1 MSYSVKRPRCK
12 QFFRVMR
19 ITTLLLFV
27 FIFCMHAENSS
38 SQNVNVTIKR
48 SNTELENVL
57 NDIEKQ
63 TDYLFIYN
71 KFVNVDRKVSVN
83 LKKASLEEVLAN
95 LFAGTDV
102 KYSVDGSYILLSAGG
117 TTTTISLSAQQGKMV
132 SGVITDINGEPI
144 IGANVIE
151 KDSESVGTVTDVDG
165 KFTLALDK
173 PAATLVVSYIGYL
186 TKEVPVGSQSVL
198 KIILSED
205 TQNLEEVVVIGYG
218 SVKKSDLTGAVGSI
232 QVDKVQGISVKSVD
246 QMLQGRTSGLY
257 MVQNSGMPG
266 ASSTVRIRGGN
277 SISGGNEPLYIIDGM
292 PVYPSA
298 DASQTALSPLNSIP
312 TSDIESIEVL
322 KDASAA
328 AIYGSRGSNGV
339 VLVTTKKGTSD
350 KLSVSYDGY
359 VGVQNVSKKLDMM
372 NAYEYAEFVKDA
384 RNNAYLSKVPGASA
398 SDPNSVRPK
407 GYMQIATDLFPYLE
421 GVKGLTDT
429 DWQDAIFR
437 TAMTTGH
444 NISLSGKSNSVNY
457 FVSGNYMKKEG
468 TIIGSD
474 FEKFGGRLNLS
485 GQHKRLKFGV
495 NFAPSYSVSN
505 SVDASGAGGIVQSA
519 LMMPPTFPVYNADG
533 SYNFQGNGYWRIG
546 TDYEHNEVMNPVAM
560 ARLQS
565 NVTDRMSITGKAYA
579 ELELMK
585 GLSYKLSLGGD
596 YYGAHNDK
604 YRQSG
609 LPLKGKDYY
618 DSPSN
623 PIGYSSSSFFFN
635 WLVENQLTY
644 TTTINKKHNIT
655 AILVQSAQKETKKT
669 DNVTATD
676 YPNDY
681 IQTVNGGTVTKGGSD
696 KTQWSIASYLA
707 RVQYNYEGRYM
718 LSAAIRTDGSSRF
731 GKNNRWGYFPS
742 ASAAWR
748 ISDEKFFKN
757 IKELS
762 FVNDMKIRASYGVTG
777 NFEIG
782 NYDHL
787 ATMSTDNY
795 ILGTNGGL
803 LHYGYKPDNIKRDDL
818 SWEKNQM
825 INAGIDLQMF
835 DGYIGFSVDYYN
847 TNTSN
852 MLLYV
857 PVPLLTGYSTSLQ
870 NLGKVNNRGWE
881 LALTSQHTF
890 TNGFGYSFNANYAKN
905 TNEVKEL
912 GPGNAPIISS
922 GSVGHAYYIT
932 EVGKPIGNYY
942 LLVQD
947 GIFATEEDLK
957 KYPHFDNTEVGDFR
971 FVDVDGDGKLDLD
984 KDRTICGNYMPKF
997 TYGFGGK
1004 LWYAGFDMDFN
1015 FQGVYGNKILNLNK
1029 RYLDNMEGNTN
1040 GTKIALDRW
1049 KSPENPGSGSV
1060 NKANRKQTGYNS
1072 RTSTWH
1078 LESGSYLRLQNL
1090 SLGYTLPRALTQKFK
1105 VEKMRVYVSG
1115 QNLFT
1120 ITNYSGYNPEV
1131 NARPSKN
1138 LTPGED
1144 YGTYPLARTYMFGL
1158 NLTL

>member
-1 MSYSVKRPRCK
+1 
-12 QFFRVMR
+12 
-19 ITTLLLFV
+19 
-27 FIFCMHAENSS
+27 
-38 SQNVNVTIKR
+38 
-48 SNTELENVL
+48 
-57 NDIEKQ
+57 
-63 TDYLFIYN
+63 
-71 KFVNVDRKVSVN
+71 
-83 LKKASLEEVLAN
+83 
-95 LFAGTDV
+95 
-102 KYSVDGSYILLSAGG
+102 G
-117 TTTTISLSAQQGKMV
+117 TTTN
-132 SGVITDINGEPI
+132 GVVTDIDGNYT
-144 IGANVIE
+144 IE
-151 KDSESVGTVTDVDG
+151 IPADG
-165 KFTLALDK
+165 MLA
-173 PAATLVVSYIGYL
+173 VSYIGC
-186 TKEVPVGSQSVL
+186 KDQDIKVNGREVINVNLADDNKV
-198 KIILSED
+198 
-205 TQNLEEVVVIGYG
+205 LEEVVVVGYG
-218 SVKKSDLTGAVGSI
+218 VQKKRDVSTAVSSVKAEALANNPSTDFRQALAGK
-232 QVDKVQGISVKSVD
+232 
-246 QMLQGRTSGLY
+246 
-257 MVQNSGMPG
+257 MPG
-266 ASSTVRIRGGN
+266 VQVTVPSGDPEGSVSIRVRGVSTVNAG
-277 SISGGNEPLYIIDGM
+277 SDPLYVVDGVPM
-292 PVYPSA
+292 ERGFA
-298 DASQTALSPLNSIP
+298 NLN
-312 TSDIESIEVL
+312 TNDIESVEVL

-384 RNNAYLSKVPGASA
+384 HDNAYLDKNPNGSA
-398 SDPNSVRPK
+398 NDPNSSRK
-407 GYMQIATDLFPYLE
+407 EGYMKIPDMLVPYLE
-421 GVKGLTDT
+421 GKTGLTDT

-437 TAMTTGH
+437 SAMTTGH
-444 NISLSGKSNSVNY
+444 NISLSGKSNSINY

-468 TIIGSD
+468 IIIGSD
-474 FEKFGGRLNLS
+474 FEKYGGRLNLS

-505 SVDASGAGGIVQSA
+505 SVNASGADGIVQSA
-519 LMMPPTFPVYNADG
+519 LMMPPIFPVYNPDG
-533 SYNFQGNGYWRIG
+533 SYNYQGNGYLRIG
-546 TDYEHNEVMNPVAM
+546 TDYQINEVLNPVAM

-565 NVTDRMSITGKAYA
+565 NVTDRMSITGKAFA

-596 YYGAHNDK
+596 YYGAHNDQ
-604 YRQSG
+604 YRQSA
-609 LPLKGKDYY
+609 LPLKGKNYY
-618 DSPSN
+618 DTPSN
-623 PIGYSSSSFFFN
+623 PKGYSSSSFFFN

-644 TTTINKKHNIT
+644 TTTIDKKHNIS
-655 AILVQSAQKETKKT
+655 AVLVQSAQKETMKT

-681 IQTVNGGTVTKGGSD
+681 IHTINGGTVTEGKSD

-718 LSAAIRTDGSSRF
+718 LSAAIRADGSSRF

-748 ISDEKFFKN
+748 ISDEQFFKN
-757 IKELS
+757 VKKLS
-762 FVNDMKIRASYGVTG
+762 FINDMKIRASYGVTG
-777 NFEIG
+777 NFQIG
-782 NYDHL
+782 DYDHL
-787 ATMSTDNY
+787 ATMSIDNY
-795 ILGTNGGL
+795 ILGNGL
-803 LHYGYKPDNIKRDDL
+803 AYGYKPDNIKRDDL

-835 DGYIGFSVDYYN
+835 DGYLGLSVDYYN

-881 LALTSQHTF
+881 IGLTSQHTF
-890 TNGFGYSFNANYAKN
+890 ANGLGYSFNVNYAKN

-932 EVGKPIGNYY
+932 EVGKPIGSYY
-942 LLVQD
+942 LLKYD
-947 GIFATEEDLK
+947 GVFKNQQELDS
-957 KYPHFDNTEVGDFR
+957 YPHLANAKVGDFR
-971 FVDVDGDGKLDLD
+971 FVDVDGSGDIDLD
-984 KDRTICGNYMPKF
+984 KDRTVCGNYMPKF

-1004 LWYAGFDMDFN
+1004 LWYGGFDMDFN
-1015 FQGVYGNKILNLNK
+1015 FQGVYGNKILNLNR
-1029 RYLDNMEGNTN
+1029 RYIDNMEGNVN
-1040 GTKIALDRW
+1040 GTKVALDRW
-1049 KSPENPGSGSV
+1049 KSPENPGSGWV
-1060 NKANRKQTGYNS
+1060 NRANRKQTGSNG

-1078 LESGSYLRLQNL
+1078 LEGGSYLRLQNL
-1090 SLGYTLPRALTQKFK
+1090 ALGYTLPRAFTQKFK

-1120 ITNYSGYNPEV
+1120 ITDYSGYNPEV
-1131 NARPSKN
+1131 NARPSQN

-1158 NLTL
+1158 NITL

>member
-1 MSYSVKRPRCK
+1 MNLKRISASC
-12 QFFRVMR
+12 FS
-19 ITTLLLFV
+19 LLLASQMCISAQTVSFSSNKV
-27 FIFCMHAENSS
+27 KLKSAFEKIEQATQYKVAYNSS
-38 SQNVNVTIKR
+38 QLDANRTVTLSKR
-48 SNTELENVL
+48 SDDVFGIMTQLLKNSQCTYELQGNYIVIKPQQKTKAPTNGKKIKVRGIIKDETGEPV
-57 NDIEKQ
+57 IGATVKEKG
-63 TDYLFIYN
+63 N
-71 KFVNVDRKVSVN
+71 PGN
-83 LKKASLEEVLAN
+83 
-95 LFAGTDV
+95 
-102 KYSVDGSYILLSAGG
+102 
-117 TTTTISLSAQQGKMV
+117 
-132 SGVITDINGEPI
+132 GVATDIDGNYT
-144 IGANVIE
+144 IE
-151 KDSESVGTVTDVDG
+151 IPADG
-165 KFTLALDK
+165 MLA
-173 PAATLVVSYIGYL
+173 VSYIGC
-186 TKEVPVGSQSVL
+186 KDQDVKVNGREVINVNLADDNKVL
-198 KIILSED
+198 D
-205 TQNLEEVVVIGYG
+205 EVVVVGYG
-218 SVKKSDLTGAVGSI
+218 VQKKRDVSTAVSSVKAEALANNPSTDFRQALAGKMPGVQVTVPSGDPEGSVSI
-232 QVDKVQGISVKSVD
+232 RVRGIS
-246 QMLQGRTSGLY
+246 
-257 MVQNSGMPG
+257 
-266 ASSTVRIRGGN
+266 TVNAG
-277 SISGGNEPLYIIDGM
+277 SDPLYVVDGVPM
-292 PVYPSA
+292 ERGFA
-298 DASQTALSPLNSIP
+298 NLN
-312 TSDIESIEVL
+312 TNDIESVEVL

-359 VGVQNVSKKLDMM
+359 VGVQSVSKKLDMM
-372 NAYEYAEFVKDA
+372 NAYEYAEFVRDGH
-384 RNNAYLSKVPGASA
+384 NNAYLSEVPGASVN
-398 SDPNSVRPK
+398 DPNSVRPK
-407 GYMQIATDLFPYLE
+407 GYQQIPTDLYPYLE
-421 GVKGLTDT
+421 GVQGLTDT

-437 TAMTTGH
+437 NAITTGH
-444 NISLSGKSNSVNY
+444 NISVSGKTNSINY

-468 TIIGSD
+468 IIIGSD
-474 FEKFGGRLNLS
+474 FEKYGGRLNLS

-495 NFAPSYSVSN
+495 NFAPSYSTSN

-519 LMMPPTFPVYNADG
+519 LMMPPIFPVYNADG

-546 TDYEHNEVMNPVAM
+546 TDYQHNEVLNPVAM

-565 NVTDRMSITGKAYA
+565 NVTDRMSITGKVYA
-579 ELELMK
+579 ELELYK

-604 YRQSG
+604 YRQST

-618 DSPSN
+618 DSASN
-623 PIGYSSSSFFFN
+623 PEGYSSSSFFFN
-635 WLVENQLTY
+635 WLIENQLTY

-696 KTQWSIASYLA
+696 KIQWSIASYLA

-718 LSAAIRTDGSSRF
+718 LSAAIRADGSSRF

-742 ASAAWR
+742 ASVAWR
-748 ISDEKFFKN
+748 ISDENFFKN
-757 IKELS
+757 AKALS
-762 FVNDMKIRASYGVTG
+762 FINDMKIRASYGVTG

-782 NYDHL
+782 NYEHL

-795 ILGTNGGL
+795 ILGTNGGSL
-803 LHYGYKPDNIKRDDL
+803 VYGYKPDNIKRDDL

-825 INAGIDLQMF
+825 VNAGIDVQMF
-835 DGYIGFSVDYYN
+835 DGYLGFSVDYYN

-857 PVPLLTGYSTSLQ
+857 PVPLVTGYSTSLQ
-870 NLGKVNNRGWE
+870 NIGKVNNRGWE
-881 LALTSQHTF
+881 IALTSQHTF
-890 TNGFGYSFNANYAKN
+890 ANGFGYSFNANYAKN

-912 GPGNAPIISS
+912 GPGNASIISS
-922 GSVGHAYYIT
+922 GSVSHAYYIT
-932 EVGKPIGNYY
+932 EVGKPIGSYY

-947 GIFATEEDLK
+947 GIFETEEDLK
-957 KYPHFDNTEVGDFR
+957 KYPHFENTKVGDFR

-984 KDRTICGNYMPKF
+984 KDRTVCGNYMPKF

-1029 RYLDNMEGNTN
+1029 RYIDNMEGNVN
-1040 GTKIALDRW
+1040 GTKVALDRW
-1049 KSPENPGSGSV
+1049 RSETDPGSGTV
-1060 NKANRKQTGYNS
+1060 NKANRKQTGYNG

-1090 SLGYTLPRALTQKFK
+1090 SIGYTLPRSFTQKFK
-1105 VEKMRVYVSG
+1105 VEKLRVYVSG

-1131 NARPSKN
+1131 NARPSAN

-1158 NLTL
+1158 NLTI

>member
-1 MSYSVKRPRCK
+1 M
-12 QFFRVMR
+12 
-19 ITTLLLFV
+19 
-27 FIFCMHAENSS
+27 
-38 SQNVNVTIKR
+38 
-48 SNTELENVL
+48 
-57 NDIEKQ
+57 
-63 TDYLFIYN
+63 
-71 KFVNVDRKVSVN
+71 
-83 LKKASLEEVLAN
+83 
-95 LFAGTDV
+95 
-102 KYSVDGSYILLSAGG
+102 
-117 TTTTISLSAQQGKMV
+117 
-132 SGVITDINGEPI
+132 
-144 IGANVIE
+144 
-151 KDSESVGTVTDVDG
+151 
-165 KFTLALDK
+165 
-173 PAATLVVSYIGYL
+173 
-186 TKEVPVGSQSVL
+186 
-198 KIILSED
+198 
-205 TQNLEEVVVIGYG
+205 
-218 SVKKSDLTGAVGSI
+218 
-232 QVDKVQGISVKSVD
+232 
-246 QMLQGRTSGLY
+246 
-257 MVQNSGMPG
+257 
-266 ASSTVRIRGGN
+266 
-277 SISGGNEPLYIIDGM
+277 
-292 PVYPSA
+292 
-298 DASQTALSPLNSIP
+298 
-312 TSDIESIEVL
+312 

-384 RNNAYLSKVPGASA
+384 HDNAYLDKNPNGSA
-398 SDPNSVRPK
+398 NDPNSSRK
-407 GYMQIATDLFPYLE
+407 EGYMMIPDMLVPYLE
-421 GVKGLTDT
+421 GKTGLTDT

-437 TAMTTGH
+437 SAMTTGH
-444 NISLSGKSNSVNY
+444 NISLSGKSNSINY

-468 TIIGSD
+468 IIIGSD
-474 FEKFGGRLNLS
+474 FEKYGGRLNLS

-505 SVDASGAGGIVQSA
+505 SVNASGANGIVQSA
-519 LMMPPTFPVYNADG
+519 LMMPPIFPVYNPDG
-533 SYNFQGNGYWRIG
+533 SYNYQGNGYLRIG
-546 TDYEHNEVMNPVAM
+546 TDYQINEVLNPVAM

-565 NVTDRMSITGKAYA
+565 NVTDRMSITGKAFA

-596 YYGAHNDK
+596 YYGAHNDQ
-604 YRQSG
+604 YRQSA
-609 LPLKGKDYY
+609 LPLKGKNYY
-618 DSPSN
+618 DTPSN
-623 PIGYSSSSFFFN
+623 PKGYSSSSFFFN

-644 TTTINKKHNIT
+644 TTTIDKKHNIS
-655 AILVQSAQKETKKT
+655 AVLVQSAQKETMKT

-681 IQTVNGGTVTKGGSD
+681 IHTINGGTVTEGESD

-718 LSAAIRTDGSSRF
+718 LSAAIRADGSSRF

-748 ISDEKFFKN
+748 ISDEQFFKN
-757 IKELS
+757 VKKLS
-762 FVNDMKIRASYGVTG
+762 FINDMKIRASYGVTG
-777 NFEIG
+777 NFQIG

-787 ATMSTDNY
+787 ATMSIDNY
-795 ILGTNGGL
+795 ILGNGL
-803 LHYGYKPDNIKRDDL
+803 AYGYKPDNIKRDDL

-835 DGYIGFSVDYYN
+835 DGYLGLSVDYYN

-881 LALTSQHTF
+881 IGLTSQHTF
-890 TNGFGYSFNANYAKN
+890 ANGLGYSFNVNYAKN

-932 EVGKPIGNYY
+932 EVGKPIGSYY
-942 LLVQD
+942 LLKYD
-947 GIFATEEDLK
+947 GVFKNQQELDS
-957 KYPHFDNTEVGDFR
+957 YPHLANAKVGDFR
-971 FVDVDGDGKLDLD
+971 FVDVDGSGDIDLD

-1004 LWYAGFDMDFN
+1004 LWYGGFDMDFN
-1015 FQGVYGNKILNLNK
+1015 FQGVYGNKILNLNR
-1029 RYLDNMEGNTN
+1029 RYIDSMEGNVN
-1040 GTKIALDRW
+1040 GTKVALDRW
-1049 KSPENPGSGSV
+1049 KSPENPGSGWV
-1060 NKANRKQTGYNS
+1060 NRANRKQTGSNG

-1078 LESGSYLRLQNL
+1078 LEGGSYLRLQNL
-1090 SLGYTLPRALTQKFK
+1090 ALGYTLPRAFTQKFK

-1131 NARPSKN
+1131 NARPSQN

-1158 NLTL
+1158 NITL

>member
-1 MSYSVKRPRCK
+1 MNLKRISASC
-12 QFFRVMR
+12 FC
-19 ITTLLLFV
+19 LLLAGHVSLFAQNV
-27 FIFCMHAENSS
+27 SFGSNKVTLKSAFEKIEQASKYKVAYNSS
-38 SQNVNVTIKR
+38 QLDANRTVTLTKKSDDVFGMLTQLLKGTNCTYELDGNYIIIKSQQKGKTQARGKKIKVHGIVKD
-48 SNTELENVL
+48 NT
-57 NDIEKQ
+57 
-63 TDYLFIYN
+63 
-71 KFVNVDRKVSVN
+71 
-83 LKKASLEEVLAN
+83 
-95 LFAGTDV
+95 
-102 KYSVDGSYILLSAGG
+102 
-117 TTTTISLSAQQGKMV
+117 
-132 SGVITDINGEPI
+132 GEPV
-144 IGANVIE
+144 IGATVME
-151 KDSESVGTVTDVDG
+151 KGSSNNGVVTDMDG
-165 KFTLALDK
+165 NYTIEIPSDGLLA
-173 PAATLVVSYIGYL
+173 VSYIGC
-186 TKEVPVGSQSVL
+186 KDQEVKVNGRETINVNLADDNKVL
-198 KIILSED
+198 D
-205 TQNLEEVVVIGYG
+205 EVVVVGYG
-218 SVKKSDLTGAVGSI
+218 VQKKRDVSTAVSSVKAEALANNPSTDFRQALAGK
-232 QVDKVQGISVKSVD
+232 
-246 QMLQGRTSGLY
+246 
-257 MVQNSGMPG
+257 MPG
-266 ASSTVRIRGGN
+266 VQVTVPSGDPEGSVSIRVRGVSTVNAG
-277 SISGGNEPLYIIDGM
+277 SDPLYVVDGVPM
-292 PVYPSA
+292 ERGFA
-298 DASQTALSPLNSIP
+298 NLN
-312 TSDIESIEVL
+312 TNDIESVEVL

-359 VGVQNVSKKLDMM
+359 VGVQSVSKKLDMM

-384 RNNAYLSKVPGASA
+384 HDNAYLSEVPGASVN
-398 SDPNSVRPK
+398 DPNSVRPK
-407 GYMQIATDLFPYLE
+407 GYQQIPTDLYPYLE
-421 GVKGLTDT
+421 GVQGLTDT

-437 TAMTTGH
+437 NAMTTGH
-444 NISLSGKSNSVNY
+444 NISVSGKSNSINY

-468 TIIGSD
+468 VIIGSD
-474 FEKFGGRLNLS
+474 FEKYGGRLNLS

-495 NFAPSYSVSN
+495 NFAPSYSTSN

-546 TDYEHNEVMNPVAM
+546 TDYQHNEVMNPVAM

-565 NVTDRMSITGKAYA
+565 NVTDRMSITGKVYA

-604 YRQSG
+604 YRQST

-623 PIGYSSSSFFFN
+623 PEGYSSSSFFFN

-748 ISDEKFFKN
+748 ISDEQFFKN
-757 IKELS
+757 VKALS
-762 FVNDMKIRASYGVTG
+762 FINDMKIRASYGVTG
-777 NFEIG
+777 NFQIG

-787 ATMSTDNY
+787 ATMSIDNY
-795 ILGTNGGL
+795 IIGNSLA
-803 LHYGYKPDNIKRDDL
+803 YGYKPDNIKRDDL

-835 DGYIGFSVDYYN
+835 DGYLGFSVDYYN

-881 LALTSQHTF
+881 IALTSQHTF
-890 TNGFGYSFNANYAKN
+890 ANGLGYSFNVNYAKN
-905 TNEVKEL
+905 TNEVKAL
-912 GPGNAPIISS
+912 GPGDAPIISS
-922 GSVGHAYYIT
+922 GSVAHAYYIT
-932 EVGKPIGNYY
+932 EVGKPIGTYY
-942 LLVQD
+942 LLQQD
-947 GIFATEEDLK
+947 GVFKTQEELDS
-957 KYPHFDNTEVGDFR
+957 YPHLSNAKVGDFK
-971 FVDVDGDGKLDLD
+971 FVDVDGDGTIDLD
-984 KDRTICGNYMPKF
+984 KDRTECGNYMPKF

-1029 RYLDNMEGNTN
+1029 RYIDNMEGNVN
-1040 GTKIALDRW
+1040 GTKVALDRW
-1049 KSPENPGSGSV
+1049 KSETNPGSGLV
-1060 NKANRKQTGYNS
+1060 NRANRKQTGSNG

-1090 SLGYTLPRALTQKFK
+1090 SLGYTLPKSFTQKFK
-1105 VEKMRVYVSG
+1105 VEKLRVYISG

-1131 NARPSKN
+1131 NARPSDN

-1158 NLTL
+1158 NITL

>member
-1 MSYSVKRPRCK
+1 MAVFAQTVSFGSNKV
-12 QFFRVMR
+12 
-19 ITTLLLFV
+19 TLKSAFEKIEQSSKYKV
-27 FIFCMHAENSS
+27 AYNSS
-38 SQNVNVTIKR
+38 QLDANRTVTLTKK
-48 SNTELENVL
+48 SDDVFGMLNQLLKGTNCTYELEGNYIIIKSQHKGKAQSHGKKIKVKGVVK
-57 NDIEKQ
+57 DETGEPVIGATVMEKG
-63 TDYLFIYN
+63 
-71 KFVNVDRKVSVN
+71 S
-83 LKKASLEEVLAN
+83 AN
-95 LFAGTDV
+95 N
-102 KYSVDGSYILLSAGG
+102 
-117 TTTTISLSAQQGKMV
+117 
-132 SGVITDINGEPI
+132 GVITDIDGNYT
-144 IGANVIE
+144 IE
-151 KDSESVGTVTDVDG
+151 IASDG
-165 KFTLALDK
+165 LLA
-173 PAATLVVSYIGYL
+173 VSYIGC
-186 TKEVPVGSQSVL
+186 KDQEIKVNGREVINVNLADDNKVL
-198 KIILSED
+198 D
-205 TQNLEEVVVIGYG
+205 EVVVVGYG
-218 SVKKSDLTGAVGSI
+218 VQKKRDVSTAVSSVKAEALANNPASDFRQALAG
-232 QVDKVQGISVKSVD
+232 K
-246 QMLQGRTSGLY
+246 
-257 MVQNSGMPG
+257 MPG
-266 ASSTVRIRGGN
+266 VQVTVPSGDPEGSVSIRVRGVSTVNAG
-277 SISGGNEPLYIIDGM
+277 SDPLYVVDGVPM
-292 PVYPSA
+292 ERGFA
-298 DASQTALSPLNSIP
+298 NLN
-312 TSDIESIEVL
+312 TNDIESVEVL

-350 KLSVSYDGY
+350 KLSISYDGY
-359 VGVQNVSKKLDMM
+359 VGIQNVSKKLDMM

-384 RNNAYLSKVPGASA
+384 RDNAYLSKVPDGSA

-407 GYMQIATDLFPYLE
+407 GNMQIAADFFPYLQ

-444 NISLSGKSNSVNY
+444 NVSLSGKSNSINY

-474 FEKFGGRLNLS
+474 FEKYGGRLNLS

-505 SVDASGAGGIVQSA
+505 TVDASGAGGIVQSA
-519 LMMPPTFPVYNADG
+519 LMMPPIFPVYNADG
-533 SYNFQGNGYWRIG
+533 SYNYQGNGYLRIG
-546 TDYEHNEVMNPVAM
+546 TDYEHNEVLNPVAM

-565 NVTDRMSITGKAYA
+565 NVTDRMSITGKVYA

-604 YRQSG
+604 YRQSS

-623 PIGYSSSSFFFN
+623 PVGYSSSSFFFN

-742 ASAAWR
+742 ASVAWR
-748 ISDEKFFKN
+748 ISDEQFFKN
-757 IKELS
+757 VKELS
-762 FVNDMKIRASYGVTG
+762 FINDMKIRASYGVTG

-795 ILGTNGGL
+795 ILGANGGL
-803 LHYGYKPDNIKRDDL
+803 LQYGYKPDNIKRDDL

-870 NLGKVNNRGWE
+870 NIGKVNNRGWE

-890 TNGFGYSFNANYAKN
+890 ANGFGYSFNANYAKN

-912 GPGNAPIISS
+912 GPGNAPIIST
-922 GSVGHAYYIT
+922 GSVGHAFYKT

-947 GIFATEEDLK
+947 GIFATVEDLK

-1049 KSPENPGSGSV
+1049 RSPENPGSGSV

-1105 VEKMRVYVSG
+1105 VEKLRVYVSG

-1120 ITNYSGYNPEV
+1120 ITDYSGYNPEV

>member
-1 MSYSVKRPRCK
+1 MSSVKAEALANNPSTD
-12 QFFRVMR
+12 FRQALAGKMPGVQVTVPSGDPEGSVSIR
-19 ITTLLLFV
+19 VRGVST
-27 FIFCMHAENSS
+27 
-38 SQNVNVTIKR
+38 VNAGSDPLYVVDGVPMER
-48 SNTELENVL
+48 GFANLNT
-57 NDIEKQ
+57 NDIE
-63 TDYLFIYN
+63 
-71 KFVNVDRKVSVN
+71 SV
-83 LKKASLEEVLAN
+83 
-95 LFAGTDV
+95 
-102 KYSVDGSYILLSAGG
+102 
-117 TTTTISLSAQQGKMV
+117 
-132 SGVITDINGEPI
+132 
-144 IGANVIE
+144 
-151 KDSESVGTVTDVDG
+151 
-165 KFTLALDK
+165 
-173 PAATLVVSYIGYL
+173 
-186 TKEVPVGSQSVL
+186 
-198 KIILSED
+198 
-205 TQNLEEVVVIGYG
+205 
-218 SVKKSDLTGAVGSI
+218 
-232 QVDKVQGISVKSVD
+232 
-246 QMLQGRTSGLY
+246 
-257 MVQNSGMPG
+257 
-266 ASSTVRIRGGN
+266 
-277 SISGGNEPLYIIDGM
+277 
-292 PVYPSA
+292 
-298 DASQTALSPLNSIP
+298 
-312 TSDIESIEVL
+312 EVL

-384 RNNAYLSKVPGASA
+384 HDNAYLDKNPNGSA
-398 SDPNSVRPK
+398 NDPNSSRK
-407 GYMQIATDLFPYLE
+407 EGYMKIPDMLVPYLE
-421 GVKGLTDT
+421 GKTGLTDT

-437 TAMTTGH
+437 SAMTTGH
-444 NISLSGKSNSVNY
+444 NISLSGKSNSINY

-468 TIIGSD
+468 IIIGSD
-474 FEKFGGRLNLS
+474 FEKYGGRLNLS

-505 SVDASGAGGIVQSA
+505 SVNASGADGIVQSA
-519 LMMPPTFPVYNADG
+519 LMMPPIFPVYNPDG
-533 SYNFQGNGYWRIG
+533 SYNYQGNGYLRIG
-546 TDYEHNEVMNPVAM
+546 TDYQINEVLNPVAM

-565 NVTDRMSITGKAYA
+565 NVTDRMSITGKAFA

-596 YYGAHNDK
+596 YYGAHNDQ
-604 YRQSG
+604 YRQSA
-609 LPLKGKDYY
+609 LPLKGKNYY
-618 DSPSN
+618 DTPSN
-623 PIGYSSSSFFFN
+623 PKGYSSSSFFFN

-644 TTTINKKHNIT
+644 TTTIDKKHNIS
-655 AILVQSAQKETKKT
+655 AVLVQSAQKETMKT

-681 IQTVNGGTVTKGGSD
+681 IHTINGGTVTEGKSD

-718 LSAAIRTDGSSRF
+718 LSAAIRADGSSRF

-748 ISDEKFFKN
+748 ISDEQFFKN
-757 IKELS
+757 VKKLS
-762 FVNDMKIRASYGVTG
+762 FINDMKIRASYGVTG
-777 NFEIG
+777 NFQIG
-782 NYDHL
+782 DYDHL
-787 ATMSTDNY
+787 ATMSIDNY
-795 ILGTNGGL
+795 ILGNGL
-803 LHYGYKPDNIKRDDL
+803 AYGYKPDNIKRDDL

-835 DGYIGFSVDYYN
+835 DGYLGLSVDYYN

-881 LALTSQHTF
+881 IGLTSQHTF
-890 TNGFGYSFNANYAKN
+890 ANGLGYSFNVNYAKN

-932 EVGKPIGNYY
+932 EVGKPIGSYY
-942 LLVQD
+942 LLKYD
-947 GIFATEEDLK
+947 GVFKNQQELDS
-957 KYPHFDNTEVGDFR
+957 YPHLANAKVGDFR
-971 FVDVDGDGKLDLD
+971 FVDVDGSGDIDLD
-984 KDRTICGNYMPKF
+984 KDRTVCGNYMPKF

-1004 LWYAGFDMDFN
+1004 LWYGGFDMDFN
-1015 FQGVYGNKILNLNK
+1015 FQGVYGNKILNLNR
-1029 RYLDNMEGNTN
+1029 RYIDNMEGNVN
-1040 GTKIALDRW
+1040 GTKVALDRW
-1049 KSPENPGSGSV
+1049 KSPENPGSGWV
-1060 NKANRKQTGYNS
+1060 NRANRKQTGSNG

-1078 LESGSYLRLQNL
+1078 LEDGSYLRLQNL
-1090 SLGYTLPRALTQKFK
+1090 ALGYTLPRAFTQKFK

-1120 ITNYSGYNPEV
+1120 ITDYSGYNPEV
-1131 NARPSKN
+1131 NARPSQN

-1158 NLTL
+1158 NITL

>member
-1 MSYSVKRPRCK
+1 MAVFAQTVSFGSNKV
-12 QFFRVMR
+12 
-19 ITTLLLFV
+19 TLKSAFEKIEQSSKYKV
-27 FIFCMHAENSS
+27 AYNSS
-38 SQNVNVTIKR
+38 QLDANRTVTLTKK
-48 SNTELENVL
+48 SDDVFGMLNQLLKGTNCTYELEGNYIIIKSQHKGKAQSHGKKIKVKGVVK
-57 NDIEKQ
+57 DETGEPVIGATVMEKG
-63 TDYLFIYN
+63 
-71 KFVNVDRKVSVN
+71 S
-83 LKKASLEEVLAN
+83 AN
-95 LFAGTDV
+95 N
-102 KYSVDGSYILLSAGG
+102 
-117 TTTTISLSAQQGKMV
+117 
-132 SGVITDINGEPI
+132 GVITDIDGNYT
-144 IGANVIE
+144 IE
-151 KDSESVGTVTDVDG
+151 IASDG
-165 KFTLALDK
+165 LLA
-173 PAATLVVSYIGYL
+173 VSYIGC
-186 TKEVPVGSQSVL
+186 KDQEIKVSGREVINVNLADDNKVL
-198 KIILSED
+198 D
-205 TQNLEEVVVIGYG
+205 EVVVVGYG
-218 SVKKSDLTGAVGSI
+218 VQKKRDVSTAVSSVKAEALANNPSTDFRQALAGK
-232 QVDKVQGISVKSVD
+232 
-246 QMLQGRTSGLY
+246 
-257 MVQNSGMPG
+257 MPG
-266 ASSTVRIRGGN
+266 VQVTVPSGDPEGSVSIRVRGVSTVNAG
-277 SISGGNEPLYIIDGM
+277 SDPLYVVDGVPM
-292 PVYPSA
+292 ERGFA
-298 DASQTALSPLNSIP
+298 NLN
-312 TSDIESIEVL
+312 TNDIESVEVL

-350 KLSVSYDGY
+350 KLSISYDGY
-359 VGVQNVSKKLDMM
+359 VGIQNVSKKLDMM

-384 RNNAYLSKVPGASA
+384 RDNAYLSKVPGGSA
-398 SDPNSVRPK
+398 SDSNSVRPK
-407 GYMQIATDLFPYLE
+407 GNMQIAADFFPYLQ

-444 NISLSGKSNSVNY
+444 NVSLSGKSNSINY

-474 FEKFGGRLNLS
+474 FEKYGGRLNLS

-505 SVDASGAGGIVQSA
+505 TVDASGAGGIVQSA
-519 LMMPPTFPVYNADG
+519 LMMPPIFPVYNADG
-533 SYNFQGNGYWRIG
+533 SYNYQGNGYLRIG
-546 TDYEHNEVMNPVAM
+546 TDYEHNEVLNPVAM

-565 NVTDRMSITGKAYA
+565 NVTDRMSITGKVYA

-604 YRQSG
+604 YRQSS

-623 PIGYSSSSFFFN
+623 PVGYSSSSFFFN

-742 ASAAWR
+742 ASVAWR
-748 ISDEKFFKN
+748 ISDEQFFKN
-757 IKELS
+757 VKELS
-762 FVNDMKIRASYGVTG
+762 FINDMKIRASYGVTG

-795 ILGTNGGL
+795 ILGANGGL
-803 LHYGYKPDNIKRDDL
+803 LQYGYKPDNIKRDDL

-870 NLGKVNNRGWE
+870 NIGKVNNRGWE

-890 TNGFGYSFNANYAKN
+890 ANGFGYSFNANYAKN

-912 GPGNAPIISS
+912 GPGNAPIIST
-922 GSVGHAYYIT
+922 GSVGHAFYKT

-947 GIFATEEDLK
+947 GIFATAEDLK

-1049 KSPENPGSGSV
+1049 RSPENPGSGSV

-1105 VEKMRVYVSG
+1105 VEKLRVYVSG

-1120 ITNYSGYNPEV
+1120 ITDYSGYNPEV

>member
-1 MSYSVKRPRCK
+1 MNLKRISASC
-12 QFFRVMR
+12 FC
-19 ITTLLLFV
+19 LLLASQMCVSAQTVSFSSNKV
-27 FIFCMHAENSS
+27 KLKSAFEKIEQATQYKVAYNSS
-38 SQNVNVTIKR
+38 QFDANRTATLTKR
-48 SNTELENVL
+48 SDDVFGMMTQLLKNTQCTYELQGNYIVIKSQQKSKSQASGKKIKVHGIVKDETGEPVIGATVKEKGNPGNGVAT
-57 NDIEKQ
+57 DIDGNYTIE
-63 TDYLFIYN
+63 IP
-71 KFVNVDRKVSVN
+71 
-83 LKKASLEEVLAN
+83 
-95 LFAGTDV
+95 
-102 KYSVDGSYILLSAGG
+102 VDG
-117 TTTTISLSAQQGKMV
+117 M
-132 SGVITDINGEPI
+132 
-144 IGANVIE
+144 
-151 KDSESVGTVTDVDG
+151 
-165 KFTLALDK
+165 LA
-173 PAATLVVSYIGYL
+173 VSYIGCKDQDVKVNGREL
-186 TKEVPVGSQSVL
+186 INVNLADDNKVL
-198 KIILSED
+198 D
-205 TQNLEEVVVIGYG
+205 EVVVVGYG
-218 SVKKSDLTGAVGSI
+218 VQKKRDVSTAVSSVKAEALANNPSTDFRQALAGKMPGVQVTVPSGDPEGSVSI
-232 QVDKVQGISVKSVD
+232 RVRGIS
-246 QMLQGRTSGLY
+246 
-257 MVQNSGMPG
+257 
-266 ASSTVRIRGGN
+266 TVNAG
-277 SISGGNEPLYIIDGM
+277 SDPLYVVDGVPM
-292 PVYPSA
+292 ERGFA
-298 DASQTALSPLNSIP
+298 NLN
-312 TSDIESIEVL
+312 TNDIESVEVL

-359 VGVQNVSKKLDMM
+359 VGVQSVSKKLDMM
-372 NAYEYAEFVKDA
+372 NAYEYAEFVRDGH
-384 RNNAYLSKVPGASA
+384 NNAYLSEVPGASA

-407 GYMQIATDLFPYLE
+407 GYQQIPTDLYPYLE
-421 GVKGLTDT
+421 GVQGLTDT

-437 TAMTTGH
+437 NAITTGH
-444 NISLSGKSNSVNY
+444 NISVSGKTNSINY

-468 TIIGSD
+468 IIIGSD
-474 FEKFGGRLNLS
+474 FEKYGGRLNLS

-495 NFAPSYSVSN
+495 NFAPSYSTSN

-519 LMMPPTFPVYNADG
+519 LMMPPIFPVYNADG

-546 TDYEHNEVMNPVAM
+546 TDYQHNEILNPVAM

-565 NVTDRMSITGKAYA
+565 NVTDRMSITGKVYA
-579 ELELMK
+579 ELELYK

-604 YRQSG
+604 YRQSS

-623 PIGYSSSSFFFN
+623 PEGYSSSSFYFN
-635 WLVENQLTY
+635 WLIENQLTY

-718 LSAAIRTDGSSRF
+718 LSAAIRADGSSRF

-742 ASAAWR
+742 ASVAWR

-757 IKELS
+757 VKALS
-762 FVNDMKIRASYGVTG
+762 FINDMKIRASYGVTG

-782 NYDHL
+782 NYEHL

-795 ILGTNGGL
+795 ILGTNGGSL
-803 LHYGYKPDNIKRDDL
+803 VYGYKPDNIKRDDL

-825 INAGIDLQMF
+825 VNAGIDVQMF
-835 DGYIGFSVDYYN
+835 DGYLGFSVDYYN

-857 PVPLLTGYSTSLQ
+857 PVPLVTGYSTSLQ
-870 NLGKVNNRGWE
+870 NIGKVNNRGWE
-881 LALTSQHTF
+881 IALTSQHTF
-890 TNGFGYSFNANYAKN
+890 ANGFGYSFNANYAKN

-912 GPGNAPIISS
+912 GPGNASIISS
-922 GSVGHAYYIT
+922 GSVSHAYYIT
-932 EVGKPIGNYY
+932 EVGKPIGSYY

-947 GIFATEEDLK
+947 GIFETEEDLK
-957 KYPHFDNTEVGDFR
+957 KYPHFENTKVGDFR

-984 KDRTICGNYMPKF
+984 KDRTVCGNYMPKF

-1029 RYLDNMEGNTN
+1029 RYIDNMEGNVN
-1040 GTKIALDRW
+1040 GTKVALDRW
-1049 KSPENPGSGSV
+1049 RSETDPGNGTV
-1060 NKANRKQTGYNS
+1060 NKANRKQTGYNG

-1090 SLGYTLPRALTQKFK
+1090 SLGYTLPRTFTQKFK
-1105 VEKMRVYVSG
+1105 VEKLRVYVSG

-1131 NARPSKN
+1131 NARPSAN

-1158 NLTL
+1158 NLTI

>member
-1 MSYSVKRPRCK
+1 MAVFAQTVSFGSNKV
-12 QFFRVMR
+12 
-19 ITTLLLFV
+19 TLKSAFEKIEQSSKYKV
-27 FIFCMHAENSS
+27 AYNSS
-38 SQNVNVTIKR
+38 QLDANRTVTLTKK
-48 SNTELENVL
+48 SDDVFGMLNQLLKGTNCTYELEGNYIVIKSQHKGKAQSHGKKIKVKGVVK
-57 NDIEKQ
+57 DETGEPVIGATVMEKG
-63 TDYLFIYN
+63 
-71 KFVNVDRKVSVN
+71 S
-83 LKKASLEEVLAN
+83 AN
-95 LFAGTDV
+95 N
-102 KYSVDGSYILLSAGG
+102 
-117 TTTTISLSAQQGKMV
+117 
-132 SGVITDINGEPI
+132 GVITDIDGNYT
-144 IGANVIE
+144 IE
-151 KDSESVGTVTDVDG
+151 IASDG
-165 KFTLALDK
+165 LLA
-173 PAATLVVSYIGYL
+173 VSYIGC
-186 TKEVPVGSQSVL
+186 KDQEIKVNGREVINVNLADDNKVL
-198 KIILSED
+198 D
-205 TQNLEEVVVIGYG
+205 EVVVVGYG
-218 SVKKSDLTGAVGSI
+218 VQKKRDVSTAVSSVKAEALANNPSTDFRQALAGK
-232 QVDKVQGISVKSVD
+232 
-246 QMLQGRTSGLY
+246 
-257 MVQNSGMPG
+257 MPG
-266 ASSTVRIRGGN
+266 VQVTVPSGDPEGSVSIRVRGVSTVNAG
-277 SISGGNEPLYIIDGM
+277 SDPLYVVDGVPM
-292 PVYPSA
+292 ERGFA
-298 DASQTALSPLNSIP
+298 NLN
-312 TSDIESIEVL
+312 TNDIESVEVL

-350 KLSVSYDGY
+350 KLSISYDGY
-359 VGVQNVSKKLDMM
+359 VGIQKVSKKLDMM

-384 RNNAYLSKVPGASA
+384 RDNAYLSKVPGGSA

-407 GYMQIATDLFPYLE
+407 GNMQIAADFFPYLQ

-444 NISLSGKSNSVNY
+444 NVSLSGKSNSINY

-474 FEKFGGRLNLS
+474 FEKYGGRLNLS

-505 SVDASGAGGIVQSA
+505 TVDASGAGGIVQSA
-519 LMMPPTFPVYNADG
+519 LMMPPIFPVYNADG
-533 SYNFQGNGYWRIG
+533 SYNYQGNGYLRIG
-546 TDYEHNEVMNPVAM
+546 TDYEHNEVLNPVAM

-565 NVTDRMSITGKAYA
+565 NVTDRMSITGKVYA

-604 YRQSG
+604 YRQSS

-623 PIGYSSSSFFFN
+623 PVGYSSSSFFFN

-742 ASAAWR
+742 ASVAWR
-748 ISDEKFFKN
+748 ISDEQFFKN
-757 IKELS
+757 VKELS
-762 FVNDMKIRASYGVTG
+762 FINDMKIRASYGVTG

-795 ILGTNGGL
+795 ILGANGGL
-803 LHYGYKPDNIKRDDL
+803 LQYGYKPDNIKRDDL

-870 NLGKVNNRGWE
+870 NIGKVNNRGWE

-890 TNGFGYSFNANYAKN
+890 ANGFGYSFNANYAKN

-912 GPGNAPIISS
+912 GPGNAPIIST
-922 GSVGHAYYIT
+922 GSVGHAFYKT

-947 GIFATEEDLK
+947 GIFATADDLK

-1049 KSPENPGSGSV
+1049 RSPENPGSGSV

-1105 VEKMRVYVSG
+1105 VEKLRVYVSG

-1120 ITNYSGYNPEV
+1120 ITDYSGYNPEV

>member
-1 MSYSVKRPRCK
+1 MERG
-12 QFFRVMR
+12 FAN
-19 ITTLLLFV
+19 L
-27 FIFCMHAENSS
+27 
-38 SQNVNVTIKR
+38 
-48 SNTELENVL
+48 NT
-57 NDIEKQ
+57 NDIE
-63 TDYLFIYN
+63 
-71 KFVNVDRKVSVN
+71 SV
-83 LKKASLEEVLAN
+83 
-95 LFAGTDV
+95 
-102 KYSVDGSYILLSAGG
+102 
-117 TTTTISLSAQQGKMV
+117 
-132 SGVITDINGEPI
+132 
-144 IGANVIE
+144 
-151 KDSESVGTVTDVDG
+151 
-165 KFTLALDK
+165 
-173 PAATLVVSYIGYL
+173 
-186 TKEVPVGSQSVL
+186 
-198 KIILSED
+198 
-205 TQNLEEVVVIGYG
+205 
-218 SVKKSDLTGAVGSI
+218 
-232 QVDKVQGISVKSVD
+232 
-246 QMLQGRTSGLY
+246 
-257 MVQNSGMPG
+257 
-266 ASSTVRIRGGN
+266 
-277 SISGGNEPLYIIDGM
+277 
-292 PVYPSA
+292 
-298 DASQTALSPLNSIP
+298 
-312 TSDIESIEVL
+312 EVL

-384 RNNAYLSKVPGASA
+384 HDNAYLDKNPNGSA
-398 SDPNSVRPK
+398 NDPNSSRK
-407 GYMQIATDLFPYLE
+407 EGYMKIPDMLVPYLE
-421 GVKGLTDT
+421 GKTGLTDT

-437 TAMTTGH
+437 SAMTTGH
-444 NISLSGKSNSVNY
+444 NISLSGKSNSINY

-468 TIIGSD
+468 IIIGSD
-474 FEKFGGRLNLS
+474 FEKYGGRLNLS

-505 SVDASGAGGIVQSA
+505 SVNASGANGIVQSA
-519 LMMPPTFPVYNADG
+519 LMMPPIFPVYNPDG
-533 SYNFQGNGYWRIG
+533 SYNYQGNGYLRIG
-546 TDYEHNEVMNPVAM
+546 TDYQINEVLNPVAM
-560 ARLQS
+560 AHLQS
-565 NVTDRMSITGKAYA
+565 NVTDRMSITGKAFA

-596 YYGAHNDK
+596 YYGAHNDQ
-604 YRQSG
+604 YRQSA
-609 LPLKGKDYY
+609 LPLKGKNYY
-618 DSPSN
+618 DTPSN
-623 PIGYSSSSFFFN
+623 PKGYSSSSFFFN

-644 TTTINKKHNIT
+644 TTTIDKKHNIS
-655 AILVQSAQKETKKT
+655 AVLVQSAQKETMKT

-681 IQTVNGGTVTKGGSD
+681 IHTINGGTVTEGESD

-718 LSAAIRTDGSSRF
+718 LSAAIRADGSSRF

-748 ISDEKFFKN
+748 ISDEQFFKN
-757 IKELS
+757 VKKLS
-762 FVNDMKIRASYGVTG
+762 FINDMKIRASYGVTG
-777 NFEIG
+777 NFQIG

-787 ATMSTDNY
+787 ATMSIDNY
-795 ILGTNGGL
+795 ILGNGL
-803 LHYGYKPDNIKRDDL
+803 AYGYKPDNIKRDDL

-835 DGYIGFSVDYYN
+835 DGYLGLSVDYYN

-881 LALTSQHTF
+881 IGLTSQHTF
-890 TNGFGYSFNANYAKN
+890 ANGLGYSFNVNYAKN

-922 GSVGHAYYIT
+922 GSVNHAYYIT
-932 EVGKPIGNYY
+932 EVGKPIGSYY
-942 LLVQD
+942 LLKYD
-947 GIFATEEDLK
+947 GVFKNQQELDS
-957 KYPHFDNTEVGDFR
+957 YPHLANAKVGDFR
-971 FVDVDGDGKLDLD
+971 FVDVDGSGDIDLD
-984 KDRTICGNYMPKF
+984 KDRTVCGNYMPKF

-1004 LWYAGFDMDFN
+1004 LWYGGFDMDFN
-1015 FQGVYGNKILNLNK
+1015 FQGVYGNKILNLNR
-1029 RYLDNMEGNTN
+1029 RYIDSMEGNAN
-1040 GTKIALDRW
+1040 GTKVALDRW
-1049 KSPENPGSGSV
+1049 KSPENPGSGWV
-1060 NKANRKQTGYNS
+1060 NRANRKQTGSNG

-1078 LESGSYLRLQNL
+1078 LEGGSYLRLQNL
-1090 SLGYTLPRALTQKFK
+1090 ALGYTLPRAFTQKFM

-1158 NLTL
+1158 NITL

>member
-1 MSYSVKRPRCK
+1 M
-12 QFFRVMR
+12 
-19 ITTLLLFV
+19 
-27 FIFCMHAENSS
+27 
-38 SQNVNVTIKR
+38 
-48 SNTELENVL
+48 
-57 NDIEKQ
+57 
-63 TDYLFIYN
+63 
-71 KFVNVDRKVSVN
+71 
-83 LKKASLEEVLAN
+83 LA
-95 LFAGTDV
+95 
-102 KYSVDGSYILLSAGG
+102 
-117 TTTTISLSAQQGKMV
+117 
-132 SGVITDINGEPI
+132 
-144 IGANVIE
+144 
-151 KDSESVGTVTDVDG
+151 
-165 KFTLALDK
+165 
-173 PAATLVVSYIGYL
+173 VSYIGC
-186 TKEVPVGSQSVL
+186 KDQDIKVNGREVINVNLADDNKV
-198 KIILSED
+198 
-205 TQNLEEVVVIGYG
+205 LEEVVVVGYG
-218 SVKKSDLTGAVGSI
+218 VQKKRDVSTAVSSVKAEALANNPSTDFRQALAGK
-232 QVDKVQGISVKSVD
+232 
-246 QMLQGRTSGLY
+246 
-257 MVQNSGMPG
+257 MPG
-266 ASSTVRIRGGN
+266 VQVTVPSGDPEGSVSIRVRGVSTVNAG
-277 SISGGNEPLYIIDGM
+277 SDPLYVVDGVPM
-292 PVYPSA
+292 ERGFA
-298 DASQTALSPLNSIP
+298 NLN
-312 TSDIESIEVL
+312 TNDIESVEVL

-384 RNNAYLSKVPGASA
+384 HDNAYLDKNPNGSA
-398 SDPNSVRPK
+398 NDPNSSRK
-407 GYMQIATDLFPYLE
+407 EGYMKIPDMLVPYLE
-421 GVKGLTDT
+421 GKTGLTDT

-437 TAMTTGH
+437 SAMTTGH
-444 NISLSGKSNSVNY
+444 NISLSGKSNSINY

-468 TIIGSD
+468 IIIGSD
-474 FEKFGGRLNLS
+474 FEKYGGRLNLS

-505 SVDASGAGGIVQSA
+505 SVNASGANGIVQSA
-519 LMMPPTFPVYNADG
+519 LMMPPIFPVYNPDG
-533 SYNFQGNGYWRIG
+533 SYNYQGNGYLRIG
-546 TDYEHNEVMNPVAM
+546 TDYQINEVLNPVAM

-565 NVTDRMSITGKAYA
+565 NVTDRMSITGKAFA

-596 YYGAHNDK
+596 YYGAHNDQ
-604 YRQSG
+604 YRQSA
-609 LPLKGKDYY
+609 LPLKGKNYY
-618 DSPSN
+618 DTPSN
-623 PIGYSSSSFFFN
+623 PKGYSSSSFFFN

-644 TTTINKKHNIT
+644 TTTIDKKHNIS
-655 AILVQSAQKETKKT
+655 AVLVQSAQKETMKT

-681 IQTVNGGTVTKGGSD
+681 IHTINGGTVTEGESD

-718 LSAAIRTDGSSRF
+718 LSAAIRADGSSRF

-748 ISDEKFFKN
+748 ISDEQFFKN
-757 IKELS
+757 VKKLS
-762 FVNDMKIRASYGVTG
+762 FINDMKIRASYGVTG
-777 NFEIG
+777 NFQIG

-787 ATMSTDNY
+787 ATMSIDNY
-795 ILGTNGGL
+795 ILGNGL
-803 LHYGYKPDNIKRDDL
+803 AYGYKPDNIKRDDL

-835 DGYIGFSVDYYN
+835 DGYLGLSVDYYN

-881 LALTSQHTF
+881 IGLTSQHTF
-890 TNGFGYSFNANYAKN
+890 ANGLGYSFNVNYAKN

-932 EVGKPIGNYY
+932 EVGKPIGSYY
-942 LLVQD
+942 LLKYD
-947 GIFATEEDLK
+947 GVFKNQQELDS
-957 KYPHFDNTEVGDFR
+957 YPHLANAKVGDFR
-971 FVDVDGDGKLDLD
+971 FVDVDGSGDIDLD

-1004 LWYAGFDMDFN
+1004 LWYGGFDMDFN
-1015 FQGVYGNKILNLNK
+1015 FQGVYGNKILNLNR
-1029 RYLDNMEGNTN
+1029 RYIDSMEGNVN
-1040 GTKIALDRW
+1040 GTKVALDRW
-1049 KSPENPGSGSV
+1049 KSPENPGSGWV
-1060 NKANRKQTGYNS
+1060 NRANRKQTGSNG

-1078 LESGSYLRLQNL
+1078 LEGGSYLRLQNL
-1090 SLGYTLPRALTQKFK
+1090 SLGYTLPSNFTQKFK
-1105 VEKMRVYVSG
+1105 VEKLRVYVSG

-1131 NARPSKN
+1131 NARPSQN

>member
-1 MSYSVKRPRCK
+1 MAVFAQTVSFGSNKV
-12 QFFRVMR
+12 
-19 ITTLLLFV
+19 TLKSAFEKIEQSSKYKV
-27 FIFCMHAENSS
+27 AYNSS
-38 SQNVNVTIKR
+38 QLDANRTVTLTKK
-48 SNTELENVL
+48 SDDVFGMLNQLLKGTNCTYELEGNYIVIKSQHKGKAQSHGKKIKVKGVVK
-57 NDIEKQ
+57 DETGEPVIGATVMEKG
-63 TDYLFIYN
+63 
-71 KFVNVDRKVSVN
+71 S
-83 LKKASLEEVLAN
+83 AN
-95 LFAGTDV
+95 N
-102 KYSVDGSYILLSAGG
+102 
-117 TTTTISLSAQQGKMV
+117 
-132 SGVITDINGEPI
+132 GVITDIDGNYT
-144 IGANVIE
+144 IE
-151 KDSESVGTVTDVDG
+151 IASDG
-165 KFTLALDK
+165 LLA
-173 PAATLVVSYIGYL
+173 VSYIGC
-186 TKEVPVGSQSVL
+186 KDQEIKVNGREVINVNLADDNKVL
-198 KIILSED
+198 D
-205 TQNLEEVVVIGYG
+205 EVVVVGYG
-218 SVKKSDLTGAVGSI
+218 VQKKRDVSTAVSSVKAEALANNPASDFRQALAG
-232 QVDKVQGISVKSVD
+232 K
-246 QMLQGRTSGLY
+246 
-257 MVQNSGMPG
+257 MPG
-266 ASSTVRIRGGN
+266 VQVTVPSGDPEGSVSIRVRGVSTVNAG
-277 SISGGNEPLYIIDGM
+277 SDPLYVVDGVPM
-292 PVYPSA
+292 ERGFA
-298 DASQTALSPLNSIP
+298 NLN
-312 TSDIESIEVL
+312 TNDIESVEVL

-350 KLSVSYDGY
+350 KLSISYDGY
-359 VGVQNVSKKLDMM
+359 VGIQNVSKKLDMM

-384 RNNAYLSKVPGASA
+384 RDNAYLSKVPGGSA

-407 GYMQIATDLFPYLE
+407 GNMQIAADFFPYLQ

-444 NISLSGKSNSVNY
+444 NVSLSGKSNSINY

-474 FEKFGGRLNLS
+474 FEKYGGRLNLS

-505 SVDASGAGGIVQSA
+505 TVDASGAGGIVQSA
-519 LMMPPTFPVYNADG
+519 LMMPPIFPVYNADG
-533 SYNFQGNGYWRIG
+533 SYNYQGNGYLRIG
-546 TDYEHNEVMNPVAM
+546 TDYEHNEVLNPVAM

-565 NVTDRMSITGKAYA
+565 NVTDRMSITGKVYA

-604 YRQSG
+604 YRQSS

-623 PIGYSSSSFFFN
+623 PVGYSSSSFFFN

-742 ASAAWR
+742 ASVAWR
-748 ISDEKFFKN
+748 ISDEQFFKN
-757 IKELS
+757 VKELS
-762 FVNDMKIRASYGVTG
+762 FINDMKIRASYGVTG

-795 ILGTNGGL
+795 ILGANGGL
-803 LHYGYKPDNIKRDDL
+803 LQYGYKPDNIKRDDL

-870 NLGKVNNRGWE
+870 NIGKVNNRGWE

-890 TNGFGYSFNANYAKN
+890 ANGFGYSFNANYAKN

-912 GPGNAPIISS
+912 GPGNAPIIST
-922 GSVGHAYYIT
+922 GSVGHAFYKT

-947 GIFATEEDLK
+947 GIFATAEDLK

-1049 KSPENPGSGSV
+1049 RSPENPGSGSV

-1105 VEKMRVYVSG
+1105 VEKLRVYVSG

-1120 ITNYSGYNPEV
+1120 ITDYSGYNPEV